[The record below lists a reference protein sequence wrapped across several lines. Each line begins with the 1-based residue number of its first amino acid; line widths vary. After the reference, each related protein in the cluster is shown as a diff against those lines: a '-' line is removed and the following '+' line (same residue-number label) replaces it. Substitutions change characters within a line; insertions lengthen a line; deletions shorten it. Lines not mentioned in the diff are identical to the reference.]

1 MEPVRTPTTVLN
13 NQRLQALAIS
23 ISVVSILLLVALV
36 LIWRRFQREK
46 VKKQQ
51 VGFHAKKK
59 VLSVQNVPESLIAFL
74 TKQSKNF
81 VTAFKIDDC
90 LGL

>member
-51 VGFHAKKK
+51 VGFDAYT
-59 VLSVQNVPESLIAFL
+59 LQFI
-74 TKQSKNF
+74 
-81 VTAFKIDDC
+81 
-90 LGL
+90 GLKCARKFYFHFS

>member
-1 MEPVRTPTTVLN
+1 MEPLRTPTTVLN

-51 VGFHAKKK
+51 VGFDAKII
-59 VLSVQNVPESLIAFL
+59 LQFI
-74 TKQSKNF
+74 
-81 VTAFKIDDC
+81 
-90 LGL
+90 GLKCARKFYFHFS

>member
-51 VGFHAKKK
+51 VG
-59 VLSVQNVPESLIAFL
+59 VNY
-74 TKQSKNF
+74 
-81 VTAFKIDDC
+81 
-90 LGL
+90 